1 MKTQKNNKQISVRL
15 SAQDYE
21 RLALEAEYQGTTIA
35 EIARQR
41 IQLAEKQVELKDL
54 LNNLQA
60 QMTQNTFVI
69 TSVIAGLD
77 PDETQAA
84 KASIR
89 KQMTRRSR

>member
-1 MKTQKNNKQISVRL
+1 MKTQKNNRQISVRL

-54 LNNLQA
+54 FSNLQA

-69 TSVIAGLD
+69 TSVVAGLN

-89 KQMTRRSR
+89 KQITRRSR